1 MILFG
6 PAVEKG
12 ELRCR
17 EINCLG
23 QLNTKHLFYTFS
35 RSFVVA
41 DSGLEVF
48 IVSTITRYLSDEEIE
63 KQVVHFPQR
72 MSKEHFYPVA
82 YYYMFL
88 SRQIEEKFKELF
100 SKGYIKGTVIL
111 GIGNEATTV
120 GMTLP
125 FRRGRDIMALGHR
138 DFGAHL
144 AAGASPL
151 SLICQYLAN
160 EKSPTSGKE
169 GNVHHGDVK
178 MRRFPFMSHLG
189 SMLSTAVGGTWAA
202 RKAGEEV
209 FGLTTIGDGGS
220 STGDSHESLNLASV
234 MQVPVLFVVENNY
247 YAYSTPIK
255 NQYNCSR
262 LSDRAVGYGIEGI
275 TIDGT
280 DVWEVYNAVCDALD
294 GMNADQLPRLIECMT
309 LRLEGHAVYDKAE
322 YVPRDLLSKWW
333 ENDPLI
339 KARNGLADCGFSEED
354 ICQFEEHITD
364 TVNKQILEALQFNRP
379 DPRNTPMKVYAERKI
394 ERVKP
399 FKSVN
404 MRNLNAVQSALD
416 YLLTENNNA
425 FLIGQDIGVYGSAFK
440 TCKGLYE
447 KYPSRVIDSPV
458 CESATTGFCLGASQT
473 GSFPIMEFQFADFAT
488 DAVTQLGLNTAT
500 WFYRSD
506 VAAPVLIRMPSGGG
520 ITLGAFHSGE
530 FDGLWSRFPGLKL
543 FFPVTPQE
551 TFEALVA
558 GFYDPNPCIVF
569 EHKLLY
575 WGKQGNIDFDGDLNS
590 IYRPRRY
597 TEGNRLT
604 IVAFGA
610 MVEAAVSVVKEQKYS
625 AEVWN
630 PFILNPVEPD
640 PIIKSVQSTGRL
652 LVVQESGYT
661 AGSGD
666 RIISIIC
673 KECFNSLKCAPVLI
687 SAPDT
692 PAPFAKEL
700 ETFYLPGQSRIR
712 NAIESMI
719 GEESE

>member
-1 MILFG
+1 MTEIWADKLYWPVKYKTLILYALPFIWAG
-6 PAVEKG
+6 
-12 ELRCR
+12 
-17 EINCLG
+17 
-23 QLNTKHLFYTFS
+23 
-35 RSFVVA
+35 
-41 DSGLEVF
+41 SGLEVY
-48 IVSTITRYLSDEEIE
+48 IITTNNRYLIDEEIE
-63 KQVVHFPQR
+63 KQAIRFPQR
-72 MSKEHFYPVA
+72 MSKEQFFPVA

-88 SRQIEEKFKELF
+88 SRQLEEKFKELF
-100 SKGYIKGTVIL
+100 SKGYIKGTVIIS
-111 GIGNEATTV
+111 IGNEATTV

-125 FRRGRDIMALGHR
+125 FRPGKDVVALGHR

-151 SLICQYLAN
+151 SMICQYLAN
-160 EKSPTSGKE
+160 EKSPTGGKE
-169 GNVHHGDVK
+169 GNVHHGDPK

-220 STGDSHESLNLASV
+220 STGDFHESLNLASV
-234 MQVPVLFVVENNY
+234 LKVPVLFIVENNY
-247 YAYSTPIK
+247 YAYSTPVK
-255 NQYNCSR
+255 NQYNCKR
-262 LSDRAVGYGIEGI
+262 LSDRAIGYGIKGI

-280 DVWEVYNAVCDALD
+280 DVWEVYNAVCDALE
-294 GMNADQLPRLIECMT
+294 GMNKDQYPRLIECMT

-322 YVPRDLLSKWW
+322 YVPRDLLSKWR

-339 KARNGLADCGFSEED
+339 KARSALYECGFSEDD
-354 ICQFEEHITD
+354 ICQFEQQITD
-364 TVNKQILEALQFNRP
+364 AVNNQILEALQHKRP
-379 DPRNTPMKVYAERKI
+379 DPHTTSMKVYAERNI

-399 FKSVN
+399 FRASN
-404 MRNLNAVQSALD
+404 ARNLNAIQFALD
-416 YLLTENNNA
+416 YLLSENNNA
-425 FLIGQDIGVYGSAFK
+425 FIIGQDVGVYGSAFK

-447 KYPSRVIDSPV
+447 KYPGKVIDSPV
-458 CESATTGFCLGASQT
+458 CESATAGFCLGASQT
-473 GSFPIMEFQFADFAT
+473 GSRPIMEFQFADFAT
-488 DAVTQLGLNTAT
+488 DAVTQLGLNSAT

-506 VAAPVLIRMPSGGG
+506 SAAPVLVRMPSGGG

-590 IYRPRRY
+590 IYRPRKY
-597 TEGNRLT
+597 TEGSRLT

-610 MVEAAVSVVKEQKYS
+610 MVEAAVSVVNDQKYS

-630 PFILNPVEPD
+630 PFILNPVEPG
-640 PIIKSVQSTGRL
+640 PIIESVRSTGRL

-673 KECFNSLKCAPVLI
+673 KECFNSLKSAPVLI

-700 ETFYLPGQSRIR
+700 ETFYLPSHSRIR

-719 GEESE
+719 GEDCE